1 MQKIIGIGNS
11 LVDVLAKVN
20 NDAILDE
27 MNLPKGSMQLIS
39 SEELALISRRMRNL
53 EHTRTSGGS
62 AANTMKALAHIG
74 IDSGFIGKTAE
85 DEFGLFFG
93 SELKRAGV
101 KTQLIC
107 RKSGSTGI
115 ASTFISPDGQRTFA
129 TYLGVSA
136 ELNDTDIT
144 PELFEGYDI
153 LYVEGYLVQNHQM
166 IEKAIRLAKEKGMT
180 VCLDLASYNIVE
192 NERNFFNHLITQY
205 VDIVFAN
212 EEEGRA
218 FTGEAPKEAAQTI
231 GALCHIAIVKC
242 GSRGACACS
251 GNDLL
256 TVPTEKVNDV
266 VDTTGAGD
274 YFAAGFL
281 HAYTKGKALSE
292 CIHTGN
298 LLAGAIIRV
307 IGTTLQPSDWEQ
319 VSKAIDRI

>member
-11 LVDVLAKVN
+11 LVDVLAKASS
-20 NDAILDE
+20 DTILEE
-27 MNLPKGSMQLIS
+27 MNLPKGSMQLIG
-39 SEELALISRRMRNL
+39 SEELALISRRMRHM

-62 AANTMKALAHIG
+62 AANTMKALAHVG
-74 IDSGFIGKTAE
+74 ISSGFIGKTAE
-85 DEFGLFFG
+85 DEFGLFFR
-93 SELKRAGV
+93 SELESAGV

-144 PELFEGYDI
+144 PDLFEGYDI

-166 IEKAIRLAKEKGMT
+166 IEKAVRLAKDKGMT
-180 VCLDLASYNIVE
+180 VCLDSASYNIVE
-192 NERNFFNHLITQY
+192 NERDFFNHLISQY

-218 FTGEAPKEAAQTI
+218 FTGKAPKEAARAI
-231 GALCHIAIVKC
+231 GSLCHIAIVKC
-242 GSRGACACS
+242 GSHGACACS
-251 GNDLL
+251 GNEFIA
-256 TVPTEKVNDV
+256 VPAEKVDAV

-281 HAYTKGKALSE
+281 QAYTKGKALPE
-292 CIHTGN
+292 CIRTGG

-307 IGTTLQPSDWEQ
+307 IGTTLQPSTWKQ
-319 VSKAIDRI
+319 VSKNIDLI